1 MSTPSIALIPSG
13 YKSGK
18 LYSQLP
24 VNGDGDLT
32 FARVG
37 DATRVNEN
45 GLIEEMATGVPRL
58 DYSDGGCPS
67 LLVEPSSTNLLEY
80 SEDFSNAAWGKI
92 RVSTSNGYTAPDG
105 TQSAYS
111 IIPSTD
117 NNNHFISRAY
127 SPIGEKTLTV
137 FAKDNGYSGLR
148 INTGSSADGFAQFN
162 LTSETVVSSGG
173 TYYENSDIK
182 KISNGWYRCFLSLS
196 SSAQDDFYVYVE
208 DNAGSSFFAG
218 NGTDGL
224 LLWGAQAEEQSYAT
238 SYISTSGTTETR
250 DADTVTLDT
259 TGLNLTTI
267 TETFSDDT
275 TNIISP
281 VPTTYTVSEGRI
293 KQIIGE

>member
-1 MSTPSIALIPSG
+1 MSTPILALIPSG

-37 DATRVNEN
+37 NATRVNEN

-67 LLVEPSSTNLLEY
+67 LLVEPSSTNLITY
-80 SEDFSNAAWGKI
+80 SEDFSDSSWTTQTGISISENSAISPRGDM
-92 RVSTSNGYTAPDG
+92 TAN
-105 TQSAYS
+105 T
-111 IIPSTD
+111 IVSTD
-117 NNNHFISRAY
+117 NTKGFLNVNLSLTAQLTRSIYLKGSVG
-127 SPIGEKTLTV
+127 GETCV
-137 FAKDNGYSGLR
+137 IKDGG
-148 INTGSSADGFAQFN
+148 GF
-162 LTSETVVSSGG
+162 GG
-173 TYYENSDIK
+173 TVTCVLTTEWQRFELTNTNDGNTYKGIFVDDI
-182 KISNGWYRCFLSLS
+182 S
-196 SSAQDDFYVYVE
+196 V
-208 DNAGSSFFAG
+208 
-218 NGTDGL
+218 GTIYA
-224 LLWGAQAEEQSYAT
+224 WGAQVEEQPSAT
-238 SYISTSGTTETR
+238 SYIPTNGTTVTR
-250 DADTVTLDT
+250 DAETVTLDT

-275 TNIISP
+275 TNVISP